1 MSYGDTE
8 LHTGIKMFKN
18 EKQANLDQ
26 LKLPMPLYEN
36 RSSFILSMD
45 DDYSPVES
53 AMNQTTNNIFNPLND
68 DSSDDQ

>member
-1 MSYGDTE
+1 
-8 LHTGIKMFKN
+8 MFKN

-36 RSSFILSMD
+36 RSSFLLSMD
-45 DDYSPVES
+45 DDYSPDES